1 MFLDQQVQWS
11 FDNQTGHEI
20 PPYGCIVITGAT
32 VVENE
37 IVFSIRRPTATD
49 ELDQQ
54 PASVLFNG
62 IQPVPNDTFGVG
74 TRDLPAQAL
83 IEQPSTDHPSG
94 LEVGLKANSFALA
107 TTGNCFKILAR
118 DLTDPHVQS
127 GHGVYFVEGSYG
139 RAEYRLGRTLEA
151 IAGRSGFTVSKGDVE
166 LFRIDETDTLVE
178 VVDELG
184 AQIIIEAY
192 NVSVDPVQNFRWV
205 DVFRMDQKWHAKELC
220 Q

>member
-1 MFLDQQVQWS
+1 MFLANQVVYG
-11 FDNQTGHEI
+11 FINTTGSEV
-20 PPYGCIVITGAT
+20 PPYGAMIITGAA

-37 IVFSIRRPTATD
+37 IQFTIRKPTTDD
-49 ELDQQ
+49 ELEQQ
-54 PASVLFNG
+54 PANVLFNG
-62 IQPVPNDTFGVG
+62 IQPVPNNREGVG

-94 LEVGLKANSFALA
+94 LQVGPKANSFALS
-107 TTGNCFKILAR
+107 TVGNCFKILAK
-118 DLTDPHVQS
+118 DLTNPHVQS

-139 RAEYRLGRTLEA
+139 RAEYRIGRTLET

-192 NVSVDPVQNFRWV
+192 NVSVDPVENFRWV
-205 DVFRMDQKWHAKELC
+205 DVFRMDQKWHLKELC